1 LQNYTHK
8 PKINENKDSLK
19 DLDDV
24 INNDGTPKRIT
35 MRTLTGLDCYSAPET
50 RQGGEYTEAIDLW
63 GIGILLYYII
73 TGHPPFIH
81 HDETKLK

>member
-1 LQNYTHK
+1 VESFSLD
-8 PKINENKDSLK
+8 KDE
-19 DLDDV
+19 V
-24 INNDGTPKRIT
+24 IEYDGYPMRIK
-35 MRTLTGLDCYSAPET
+35 MRTLTGLDMYSAPET

-81 HDETKLK
+81 HDETRLKEKVQNC